1 MVDGISRNGR
11 HLRINFDVHPS
22 EPLGNISLSQRSH
35 SGKNMAL
42 YGKPQKIEIKGYF
55 TKEALRKIRR
65 EVSRILL
72 EVELKERG
80 KK

>member
-1 MVDGISRNGR
+1 
-11 HLRINFDVHPS
+11 
-22 EPLGNISLSQRSH
+22 
-35 SGKNMAL
+35 
-42 YGKPQKIEIKGYF
+42 IEIKGYF